1 MVVEDNDTLRSD
13 ICELLRDEGYTVA
26 DAADGRSALGVA
38 AREQPDVVT
47 LDVNMPG
54 LHGYEVCRRLR
65 NAYGYRIAIIFLS
78 GSRTESFDRIAG
90 LEAGGDDYMTKP
102 FDPGELLA
110 RIAAQVRR
118 LRSTDQGPSGE
129 ASRLTPR
136 QEEIVVLLT
145 GGAPVSKIAAEL
157 FISPAT
163 VRKHIERIHK
173 VLGVRNRAELVAW
186 AHSAGLGDRR

>member
-78 GSRTESFDRIAG
+78 GSRAESFDRIAG

-102 FDPGELLA
+102 FDPGKLLA

-118 LRSTDQGPSGE
+118 LGPPIRG
-129 ASRLTPR
+129 
-136 QEEIVVLLT
+136 Q
-145 GGAPVSKIAAEL
+145 
-157 FISPAT
+157 
-163 VRKHIERIHK
+163 
-173 VLGVRNRAELVAW
+173 
-186 AHSAGLGDRR
+186 AGKRHG